1 MEIEKKAIRLG
12 AVAAGISSIES
23 LVENNAVDLNIL
35 PSAKT
40 ILVIACGHSRAALD
54 SKNLQVKQY
63 DTIATYEK
71 VRTVCKELV
80 TILERQG
87 YEATAIPAYIPLD
100 MSDGKYGMVGSVDL
114 RRAAVEAGI
123 GSYGK
128 SGLLLVKGFGPRV
141 RVGAV
146 LTSAPLRRAKK
157 KSKSLCPSECR
168 ICMLGCPSKALL
180 GGGKVDKRACGR
192 VIFEF
197 GLRRMMKF
205 TGEMFDA
212 SPEERADLLKS
223 YPFRELWQTL
233 VSGSYYYCF
242 DCQALC
248 PIGKEKRLRSFIS

>member
-1 MEIEKKAIRLG
+1 MEIEKKAIRMG
-12 AVAAGISSIES
+12 AVAAGVSSIES
-23 LVENNAVDLNIL
+23 LVKANAVDLDVL

-40 ILVIACGHSRAALD
+40 VPAIACGHSRAALD
-54 SKNLQVKQY
+54 SKNLQGKQY

-71 VRTVCKELV
+71 VRKVCKEMAMA
-80 TILERQG
+80 LESQG
-87 YEATAIPAYIPLD
+87 YEAMAIPAYIPLD

-128 SGLLLVKGFGPRV
+128 SGLVLVKGFGPRV
-141 RVGAV
+141 RLGAV
-146 LTSAPLRRAKK
+146 LTSAPLKPTKK
-157 KSKSLCPSECR
+157 KSKSLCPLECQ
-168 ICMLGCPSKALL
+168 ICILGCPSKALL

-205 TGEMFDA
+205 AGEMFDA

-242 DCQALC
+242 ECQALC
-248 PIGKEKRLRSFIS
+248 PIGKTKRTER